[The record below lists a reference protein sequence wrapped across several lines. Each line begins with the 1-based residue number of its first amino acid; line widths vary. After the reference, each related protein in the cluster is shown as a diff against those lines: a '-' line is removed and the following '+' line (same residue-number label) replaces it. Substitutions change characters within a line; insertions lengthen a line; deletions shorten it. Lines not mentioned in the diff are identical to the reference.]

1 MAQVAVVCFVFFWL
15 PFPFS
20 MKTLICR
27 ADQEGKHFLSS
38 CLKDSTKPCTE
49 RGMFDG
55 GSLESVKIQEKR
67 NLSPSL
73 HCCCSAAQSC
83 PTLCDS
89 MDRSTPGPLSFTVP
103 WSLLKLMSIGSVI
116 PSNHL
121 ILCHP
126 LLLLLSNFPSIRV
139 FSNEEK
145 RI

>member
-55 GSLESVKIQEKR
+55 GPLESVKIQKKR

-73 HCCCSAAQSC
+73 RCCCSAAQSC

-89 MDRSTPGPLSFTVP
+89 MDRSTPGSPVLHCPLEFAQTHVHWVSDSIQSSHPLSPTSP
-103 WSLLKLMSIGSVI
+103 PALKLSQHQG
-116 PSNHL
+116 L
-121 ILCHP
+121 
-126 LLLLLSNFPSIRV
+126 FQ
-139 FSNEEK
+139 
-145 RI
+145 